1 MVSGKKIKKE
11 DILRFLNHNF
21 KNKERLELLD
31 FIFVLDSYELLG
43 MKVPNKKQVIK
54 YLNGLQSDEGT
65 WETGNPH
72 YVPTTAQV
80 LMFYNRAGVKPAKSS
95 KPFFSTI
102 DAWKKVNEHCQKYD
116 FGNYWGGLWGYI
128 TCYIMEGRK
137 PPWIKEFLKEVNKK
151 FDVWAYQNHQRCHLI
166 GNLFQLGESVPKI
179 DRVVKIILQQQKKDG
194 SWKDE
199 SWNKALPQTFFAI
212 STLRLV
218 KDQTSKKVTP
228 AINKG
233 LGFIEK
239 CYTIIRYK
247 GKNYG
252 GFTTT
257 PSEICLKP
265 LETAM
270 GIAAL
275 LNPELYFRWSMREY
289 L

>member
-1 MVSGKKIKKE
+1 MMRERKIKKE
-11 DILRFLNHNF
+11 NILRFLNHNF
-21 KNKERLELLD
+21 KNKEKLELLD

-43 MKVPNKKQVIK
+43 MEVPDKKQVIK

-80 LMFYNRAGVKPAKSS
+80 LMFYSRAGVKPAKSL

-102 DAWKKVNEHCQKYD
+102 DTWEKVNEHCQKYD

-166 GNLFQLGESVPKI
+166 GNLFQLGEPIPKI
-179 DRVVKIILQQQKKDG
+179 DRVVKIILQQQEKNG
-194 SWKDE
+194 SWGDE
-199 SWNKALPQTFFAI
+199 GWNKALPQTFFAI
-212 STLRLV
+212 STLRLI
-218 KDQTSKKVTP
+218 KDKTSKKMNP

-233 LGFIEK
+233 LDFIGK
-239 CYTIIRYK
+239 CYTTIQHE

-257 PSEICLKP
+257 LSEICPKP

-270 GIAAL
+270 GVAAL
-275 LNPELYFRWSMREY
+275 LNPKLYFRWSMR
-289 L
+289 